1 MTRLAFLT
9 GASSGIG
16 QAMAL
21 ALANKAYRLA
31 LVTRRPQ
38 ELDAWA
44 RAQGLKAQSYEI
56 YAADLR
62 DPSSVVEAGLRCMSS
77 QGLPD
82 LVVASAGI
90 SVGMD
95 SSQRADLE
103 VMAETFA
110 INNTGMAATFHPF
123 IQAMKERG
131 TGTLVGIASV
141 AGIRGLPGH
150 GAYCASK
157 AGVIQY
163 CESLRC
169 ELAASGISVVTIL
182 PGYIDTPMT
191 RKNKYKMPF
200 LMTADKF
207 AQNALRVIEKGGKC
221 KVIPWQMAMVAP
233 MMRCLPDSL
242 YDRLVQ
248 GRPRKQRR
256 E

>member
-1 MTRLAFLT
+1 
-9 GASSGIG
+9 
-16 QAMAL
+16 MAL

-31 LVTRRPQ
+31 LVTRQPE

-44 RAQGLKAQSYEI
+44 RAQGLTANSYEI

-62 DPSSVVEAGLRCMSS
+62 DPSSIVEAGLLCLTS
-77 QGLPD
+77 QGVPD
-82 LVVASAGI
+82 LVIASAGI
-90 SVGMD
+90 SIGMD

-131 TGTLVGIASV
+131 SGTLVGVASV

-169 ELAASGISVVTIL
+169 ELVGSGIRVVTLL
-182 PGYIDTPMT
+182 PGYIDTPLT

-200 LMTADKF
+200 LMAADDF
-207 AQNALRVIEKGGKC
+207 VAEALRVIEKGEKR
-221 KVIPWQMAMVAP
+221 KVIPWQMAWVARV
-233 MMRCLPDSL
+233 MYCMPDSL